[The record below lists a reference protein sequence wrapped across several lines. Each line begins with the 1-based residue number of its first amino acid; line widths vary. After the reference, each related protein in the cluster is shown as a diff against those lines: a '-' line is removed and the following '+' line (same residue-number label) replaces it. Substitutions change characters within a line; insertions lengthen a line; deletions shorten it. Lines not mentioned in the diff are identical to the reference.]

1 MKFLTKKIIL
11 LAIAFSCFNSY
22 SQSRKQWMEEGD
34 ICYNKQDYPT
44 AIAWYQ
50 KVLDDTTVLKTSSVL
65 PYEVKTV
72 NLKFKNDSLKNSK
85 ESSKT
90 VKAEPVG
97 NTKSN
102 KKETLKSKSP
112 QNYVLLQLAHSYF
125 QNSDYS
131 NALAT
136 YKQCVDKNIEDARY
150 YYGLTLMNA
159 KNYQEALAELDKYV
173 NSGPA
178 NDSLSKL
185 AQKKEAG
192 CYLALDS
199 SKVIKTMQVVLIDTT
214 VFNKGN
220 SSFGASYFKDS
231 PKVLF
236 TSARRGNTI
245 LNPKKEDAEY
255 LCDLYVSELQDEKW
269 SAATNIGLPINT
281 NMHEGAAFIND
292 NAVYFTRW
300 SDENPKE
307 ASIYKANNQ
316 AEKFFV
322 PQKLD
327 VAVNV
332 KGYKSM
338 HPFVTPDGKKLIF
351 SSNRPGGK
359 GGMDLWICDLSESGI
374 PGEAKNI
381 GSPINTAGDEI
392 TPFLHGPSGMFY
404 YSSNGS
410 TGLGGLDVYR
420 SDYNPVDNLFGI
432 PVNLNAPINSSKDDS
447 YFVMEKS
454 GLKGFIT
461 SDRADCP
468 GGNCYK
474 LYEFSSK
481 PVTFDITGIVFDGTT
496 NEPMPN
502 ALITIRNVHDDDDI
516 YYIPS
521 DEKGNYFQTLKA
533 NSEYYIKAQKNK
545 FLGDAASQTTKDKT
559 TTTHFEQDF
568 FLSKIPEG
576 EIEIAGIE
584 YDFNSAVLRP
594 VSMQSLDKIVDLLK
608 INDNLSVDLEANT
621 DSRGNDAYNLKLS
634 QARAQSCVDYLQS
647 KGINVTRLK
656 SKGNGE
662 TNPLI
667 KEEEI
672 NKMKKKSPEWE
683 AAHQK
688 NRRTA
693 LRIIGESEIK
703 VINKA
708 NNK

>member
-1 MKFLTKKIIL
+1 MKLLPSKIIL
-11 LAIAFSCFNSY
+11 LVIAFCSFNSF
-22 SQSRKQWMEEGD
+22 SQSKKQWIEEGD
-34 ICYNKQDYPT
+34 ICFKKKDYST
-44 AIAWYQ
+44 AIAWYL
-50 KVLDDTTVLKTSSVL
+50 KVLDDTTVLKTAAVL

-72 NLKFKNDSLKNSK
+72 NMKFKKDSLKNSK
-85 ESSKT
+85 DSVKT
-90 VKAEPVG
+90 ATTDNKEK
-97 NTKSN
+97 TKGK
-102 KKETLKSKSP
+102 KKETLKQKAP
-112 QNYVLLQLAHSYF
+112 QNYVLMQLGHSYF
-125 QNSDYS
+125 LNADYS
-131 NALAT
+131 NAIAT
-136 YKQCVDKNIEDARY
+136 YKQCADKNIEDAPY
-150 YYGLTLMNA
+150 YYGQALMSG
-159 KNYQEALAELDKYV
+159 KNYKEALAELDKYV

-199 SKVIKTMQVVLIDTT
+199 TQVIKTMQVIMYDTT

-220 SSFGASYFKDS
+220 SSFAAAYYKDS
-231 PKVLF
+231 PKILF
-236 TSARRGNTI
+236 TSARKGNTV
-245 LNPKKEDAEY
+245 LNPKKEDPEY
-255 LCDLYVSELQDEKW
+255 LCDLYSSELVDGNW
-269 SAATNIGLPINT
+269 TPAINIGAPINT
-281 NMHEGAAFIND
+281 SVHEGAAFIND
-292 NAVYFTRW
+292 KAVFFTRW
-300 SDENPKE
+300 SDENPNE
-307 ASIYKANNQ
+307 AAIYKANNQ
-316 AEKFFV
+316 AEKFFQ

-327 VAVNV
+327 GAVNV

-359 GGMDLWICDLSESGI
+359 GGMDLWMCDLTESGM
-374 PGEAKNI
+374 PGEAKNL
-381 GSPINTAGDEI
+381 GSPLNTAGDEV

-410 TGLGGLDVYR
+410 TGLGGLDIYR
-420 SDYNPVDNLFGI
+420 SEYNAIDNVFGI
-432 PVNLNAPINSSKDDS
+432 PANLNAPLNSSRDDS
-447 YFVMEKS
+447 YFIMEKA
-454 GLKGFIT
+454 GLRGFLT

-481 PVTFDITGIVFDGTT
+481 PITFDVSGIVFDGTT
-496 NEPMPN
+496 NEPMPL
-502 ALITIRNVHDDDDI
+502 AMVTVRNVHDDDDI
-516 YYIPS
+516 YYVIT
-521 DEKGNYFQTLKA
+521 DEKGFYSQELKA
-533 NSEYYIKAQKNK
+533 NSDYFLKAQKNK
-545 FLGDAASQTTKDKT
+545 FLGDAASHTTKDKT

-576 EIEIAGIE
+576 EIEISGIE

-594 VSMQSLDKIVDLLK
+594 VSMESLDKIVDLLK
-608 INDNLSVDLEANT
+608 LNDNLSVDLEANT

-634 QARAQSCVDYLQS
+634 QARAQSCVDYLVS
-647 KGINVTRLK
+647 KGIDVVRLK

-667 KEEEI
+667 KDEEI

-693 LRIIGESEIK
+693 LRIVGESEIK
-703 VINKA
+703 IINKG
-708 NNK
+708 N